1 MNSDV
6 EPNPQPPPAS
16 SSPDEVA
23 SSLDKISISSNNNM
37 IHPTNQEDT
46 PMTEASSSNNNA
58 ETLSPEDFINK
69 LHSQKAAML
78 KIIDSIN
85 DENIQFVMQNN
96 FEGLE
101 SNDKKLSFA
110 TKSLERFDKLIAD
123 QVNIISLNSA
133 IKETPVSCHINNMY
147 IPSKELPKF
156 NVNPTAS
163 AMYQLTQHSES
174 SKELS
179 GIIMSQFKTIG
190 YQTWK
195 FALNLATII
204 STTTGFAA
212 MSKSL
217 LLN

>member
-6 EPNPQPPPAS
+6 EPNPRPPPAS

-37 IHPTNQEDT
+37 IHPTNEEDT
-46 PMTEASSSNNNA
+46 PMIEASSYNNNA

-85 DENIQFVMQNN
+85 DQNIQFVMQNN

-123 QVNIISLNSA
+123 QVNITVGQKIAARNCKIPVLQLVVYGYCTKLSQTLIVCTSLERA
-133 IKETPVSCHINNMY
+133 FIRR
-147 IPSKELPKF
+147 
-156 NVNPTAS
+156 
-163 AMYQLTQHSES
+163 
-174 SKELS
+174 LS
-179 GIIMSQFKTIG
+179 DMDNG
-190 YQTWK
+190 YWR
-195 FALNLATII
+195 NLI
-204 STTTGFAA
+204 
-212 MSKSL
+212 
-217 LLN
+217 

>member
-1 MNSDV
+1 MGSLSSLLNKEVQETHRLFDLFVNFINREKQHAYSTFFSMNSAV

-23 SSLDKISISSNNNM
+23 SSLDKISI
-37 IHPTNQEDT
+37 
-46 PMTEASSSNNNA
+46 SSNNNA

-85 DENIQFVMQNN
+85 DQNIQFVMQNN

-123 QVNIISLNSA
+123 QVNIISLN
-133 IKETPVSCHINNMY
+133 
-147 IPSKELPKF
+147 
-156 NVNPTAS
+156 
-163 AMYQLTQHSES
+163 
-174 SKELS
+174 
-179 GIIMSQFKTIG
+179 
-190 YQTWK
+190 
-195 FALNLATII
+195 
-204 STTTGFAA
+204 
-212 MSKSL
+212 
-217 LLN
+217 

>member
-6 EPNPQPPPAS
+6 EPNPQPPPAR

-23 SSLDKISISSNNNM
+23 TSLDKISISSSDNM
-37 IHPTNQEDT
+37 IHPTIEEDT

-69 LHSQKAAML
+69 LRSQKAAML

-85 DENIQFVMQNN
+85 DQNIQFVMQNN

-101 SNDKKLSFA
+101 SNDKKLAFA

-133 IKETPVSCHINNMY
+133 MKETPVSRHINNNAHPVTMAQ
-147 IPSKELPKF
+147 
-156 NVNPTAS
+156 TAS
-163 AMYQLTQHSES
+163 V
-174 SKELS
+174 
-179 GIIMSQFKTIG
+179 
-190 YQTWK
+190 
-195 FALNLATII
+195 
-204 STTTGFAA
+204 ST
-212 MSKSL
+212 
-217 LLN
+217 

>member
-1 MNSDV
+1 MKL
-6 EPNPQPPPAS
+6 PARWTRCPS
-16 SSPDEVA
+16 
-23 SSLDKISISSNNNM
+23 
-37 IHPTNQEDT
+37 HPTNEEDT

-69 LHSQKAAML
+69 LHSQKAAIL

-85 DENIQFVMQNN
+85 DQDIQFVMQNN

-133 IKETPVSCHINNMY
+133 IKEAPVSCHINNMY

-163 AMYQLTQHSES
+163 AMYQLTQHSGNKNNNNATNEPSLEMFLREFERAFRDHNVSIQDHWLSNLEICFES
-174 SKELS
+174 CDNYLHYDWSCRCFNRK
-179 GIIMSQFKTIG
+179 IK
-190 YQTWK
+190 
-195 FALNLATII
+195 
-204 STTTGFAA
+204 
-212 MSKSL
+212 
-217 LLN
+217 

>member
-37 IHPTNQEDT
+37 IHPTNEEDT

-85 DENIQFVMQNN
+85 DQNIQFVMQNN

-133 IKETPVSCHINNMY
+133 IKETPVSYHINNMY
-147 IPSKELPKF
+147 SGSKNCT
-156 NVNPTAS
+156 NVT
-163 AMYQLTQHSES
+163 
-174 SKELS
+174 
-179 GIIMSQFKTIG
+179 
-190 YQTWK
+190 
-195 FALNLATII
+195 
-204 STTTGFAA
+204 
-212 MSKSL
+212 
-217 LLN
+217 